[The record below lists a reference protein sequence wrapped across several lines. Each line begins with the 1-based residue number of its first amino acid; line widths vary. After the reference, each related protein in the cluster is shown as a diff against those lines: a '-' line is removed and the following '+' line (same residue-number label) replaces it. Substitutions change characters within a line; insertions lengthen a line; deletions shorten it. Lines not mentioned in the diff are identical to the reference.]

1 MALPIFVV
9 DAFSDRPFSGN
20 PAAVCLRSSPQDTNW
35 MQAVAE
41 EMDLS
46 ETAFFLAEGREYR
59 LRWFT
64 PMMEVDLCGHART
77 VLRGELL
84 V

>member
-1 MALPIFVV
+1 
-9 DAFSDRPFSGN
+9 
-20 PAAVCLRSSPQDTNW
+20 

-41 EMDLS
+41 EMNLS
-46 ETAFFLAEGREYR
+46 ETAFILAEGREYR

-77 VLRGELL
+77 VLRGELF